1 MSRYID
7 ADALYEVVTEK
18 YYDMGAGSYPY
29 NIVAYDMAKLVK
41 NAPTADVVEVR
52 HGEWEI
58 KSRSYRMIDDYDEEI
73 YVECP
78 FCKRTFYVPYEF
90 DDEKTIAYARENYPY
105 CHCGAKMDGE
115 RRANDGT

>member
-1 MSRYID
+1 MSRYVN
-7 ADALYEVVTEK
+7 AD
-18 YYDMGAGSYPY
+18 
-29 NIVAYDMAKLVK
+29 KLVAWCMETYRVQSTVAGK
-41 NAPTADVVEVR
+41 AHIRALLDAVDSCPTADVVEVR

-58 KSRSYRMIDDYDEEI
+58 KSRSYRMIDDYDEEM

-90 DDEKTIAYARENYPY
+90 DDEKTLAYARENYPY

-115 RRANDGT
+115 RREE

>member
-18 YYDMGAGSYPY
+18 YYDIGAGSYPY

-52 HGEWEI
+52 HGEWT
-58 KSRSYRMIDDYDEEI
+58 KPSMLSDPCCSR
-73 YVECP
+73 
-78 FCKRTFYVPYEF
+78 CKRPTKMMFGVLPL
-90 DDEKTIAYARENYPY
+90 Y
-105 CHCGAKMDGE
+105 CPNCGAKMDGE
-115 RRANDGT
+115 RNTKDET

>member
-1 MSRYID
+1 MTMPEIKLKTRYKAAGD
-7 ADALYEVVTEK
+7 VFNALLAVGFDPETA
-18 YYDMGAGSYPY
+18 GAFL
-29 NIVAYDMAKLVK
+29 NDIND
-41 NAPTADVVEVR
+41 ADVVEVR
-52 HGEWEI
+52 HGEWDI

-115 RRANDGT
+115 RKDKP